1 MDGNVTTITDPTGIK
16 PPRSFTYDYSYWSHD
31 GFKTRDDGV
40 YVGENENYASQD
52 KVFDDLGKGML
63 DNAWIGYN
71 AALFAYGQTG
81 SGKSYSM
88 VGYGPN
94 GGIVPMT
101 CTEMFKRIKADS
113 SAKCEFQVTFSMFE
127 IYNEKVR
134 DLLADRSRPGGLK
147 VRQNQKK
154 GFFVHGLRAVAVDTP
169 EQVHDWMQQGNCA
182 RTVAATAMNESSSR
196 SHMVISL
203 NIKQVKN
210 KGSSDSV
217 TMTSDIHMVDLAG
230 SERAET
236 SGTQTDRL
244 QEGSAI
250 NQSLSCLG
258 NVISAL
264 AEQASG
270 KQSRVPYRDSV
281 LTKLLQN
288 ALGGNSRT
296 VMISAISPSS
306 MNYEETI
313 STLRFADRA
322 KQIKTKATV
331 NENPTEKLIREL
343 KEENAKLMEMLASP
357 GGAAAAPGGAAF
369 SAQDLID
376 RNNQQLGM
384 IGMNWSDQV
393 AKAGHASLGLDAA
406 ALSKGCYLENINE
419 DPLLSGMI
427 RHAIIAGKCLVARD
441 NGKVPGKPPKGYD
454 TQIMFKGLSILEQHA
469 KMVRTGPTVTLE
481 PLGNAQ
487 VLVNGKR
494 LLKITTL
501 QHHDRI
507 VLAPNHLYKFVAAPE
522 KRKKDVP
529 ENIDFD
535 FLQTEIAAAQG
546 LTSIAGVG
554 TSLLLTSPDGAQV
567 KQDLIRLLPMIA
579 EANAIATELEKN
591 VHFDLIVKN
600 GASHNLTDKVK
611 TVMVKVTDRNTNYTW
626 MWPISKFIN
635 RKYLMQELYEI
646 WVDGETIDR
655 DQSKDPFWDPPEDV
669 FLGSVYLYLQ
679 SLAYQM
685 EVDETMSITNYQGQD
700 EGRLHVGLSPC
711 DATGRALDGADATFV
726 SNSQDLLG
734 TRMDLLVKIPYARS
748 IKWVQEDPSRGISCR
763 FKFYTDTKMR
773 YTKTVLHE
781 ENPNFDYFKQFTIKS
796 VSHNFVNYL
805 EHNALVIEVWGK
817 QGNGRPGGSVPRPLG
832 AAGGASAADEASMD
846 NVLSETQW
854 RTERVQLLQQLEDLK
869 EEVDFLKIERGHMQK
884 EMTRITLESQSFM
897 QSADGSLFP
906 GDGPGEDLPGM
917 VSNFLKEDHT
927 LRERLDELSQY
938 QYRPTK
944 PELKSVKQ
952 ACDSQQKEVARIE
965 KELMSIVKAAR
976 VVTDAIGKKPA
987 KK

>member
-1 MDGNVTTITDPTGIK
+1 
-16 PPRSFTYDYSYWSHD
+16 
-31 GFKTRDDGV
+31 
-40 YVGENENYASQD
+40 
-52 KVFDDLGKGML
+52 VFEDLGKGML

-94 GGIVPMT
+94 QGIVPMT
-101 CTEMFKRIKADS
+101 CVELFNRIAREGNPS
-113 SAKCEFQVTFSMFE
+113 NEFQVTFTMLE

-134 DLLADRSRPGGLK
+134 DLLADRSKPGGLK
-147 VRQNQKK
+147 VRQNNKK
-154 GFFVHGLRAVAVDTP
+154 GFFVHGLRNVAVETP
-169 EQVHDWMQQGNCA
+169 EQITEWMNHGNST

-210 KGSSDSV
+210 KGSSEST

-230 SERAET
+230 SERAES
-236 SGTQTDRL
+236 SGGASDRL
-244 QEGSAI
+244 QEGSNI

-264 AEQASG
+264 ADQSAG
-270 KQSRVPYRDSV
+270 KASRVPYRDSV

-296 VMISAISPSS
+296 IMISAISPSS
-306 MNYEETI
+306 LNYEETI

-322 KQIKTKATV
+322 KQIKTKAVV

-343 KEENAKLMEMLASP
+343 KEENAKLMEMLSAPAGGGKAAGP
-357 GGAAAAPGGAAF
+357 GF
-369 SAQDLID
+369 SAKDLLD
-376 RNNQQLGM
+376 ENNAKLARNG
-384 IGMNWSDQV
+384 IKWSEQV
-393 AKAGHASLGLDAA
+393 AKQGKAHQGMTAA
-406 ALSKGCYLENINE
+406 ALQKGAYLENINE
-419 DPLLSGMI
+419 DPMLSGVI
-427 RHAIIAGKCLVARD
+427 QHQVTAGKILIGRD
-441 NGKVPGKPPKGYD
+441 GGGPSPKVPKGYD
-454 TQIMFKGLSILEQHA
+454 SQLLFKGLSIQEHHCKL
-469 KMVRTGPTVTLE
+469 VRTGATITLE
-481 PLGNAQ
+481 PLANAQ

-501 QHHDRI
+501 QHNDRI
-507 VLAPNHLYKFVAAPE
+507 VLAPNHLYKFIAS
-522 KRKKDVP
+522 P
-529 ENIDFD
+529 ENRTKDDGMRIDFE

-546 LTSIAGVG
+546 LTAIAGVG
-554 TSLLLTSPDGAQV
+554 TSLLLTNPDLQQV
-567 KQDLIRLLPMIA
+567 RQDLVALLPMIA
-579 EANAIATELEKN
+579 EANAISQELEKN

-600 GASHNLTDKVK
+600 GASHNLTDKTK
-611 TVMVKVTDRNTNYTW
+611 TVMIKVTDKNTNYTW
-626 MWPISKFIN
+626 MWPKSKFIN

-646 WVDGETIDR
+646 WVDGDTIER
-655 DQSKDPFWDPPEDV
+655 DESKDPFWDPPEDI

-685 EVDETMSITNYQGQD
+685 EVDETMSLTNYQGQD

-748 IKWVQEDPSRGISCR
+748 IKWVQEDPSRGINCR

-781 ENPNFDYFKQFTIKS
+781 DNPNFDYFKQFTIKS

-817 QGNGRPGGSVPRPLG
+817 QGNGRPGGSIPRPLG
-832 AAGGASAADEASMD
+832 NAAGSAAAESAAGAT
-846 NVLSETQW
+846 VSETQW

-869 EEVDFLKIERGHMQK
+869 EEVDFLKIEKGHMQK
-884 EMTRITLESQSFM
+884 EMTRIELQSKTFMESAS
-897 QSADGSLFP
+897 GGGIFP

-917 VSNFLKEDHT
+917 LQAFLKEDHT

-938 QYRPTK
+938 QFRPSK
-944 PELKSVKQ
+944 PELLSVKQ
-952 ACDSQQKEVARIE
+952 ACDDQQKSMKKIE
-965 KELMSIVKAAR
+965 AELSTIVKTAR
-976 VVTDAIGKKPA
+976 GVTDAISKKPN